1 MAKSIGRV
9 RLEVFPALAESLG
22 IAGNSEEV
30 IPDDESKMGKT
41 VKDLFNRLA
50 ERHRRFGRT
59 VFDVVEQKLTGRVVI
74 FLNGRSLEPVKG
86 LNTELS
92 DGDTL
97 TFVPVIEGG

>member
-1 MAKSIGRV
+1 MGRV

-30 IPDDESKMGKT
+30 IPDDKGKVGRT

-50 ERHRRFGRT
+50 GRHRRFGRT
-59 VFDVVEQKLTGRVVI
+59 VFAVDEQKLTGRVVI
-74 FLNGRSLEPVKG
+74 FLNGRSLEPVNG